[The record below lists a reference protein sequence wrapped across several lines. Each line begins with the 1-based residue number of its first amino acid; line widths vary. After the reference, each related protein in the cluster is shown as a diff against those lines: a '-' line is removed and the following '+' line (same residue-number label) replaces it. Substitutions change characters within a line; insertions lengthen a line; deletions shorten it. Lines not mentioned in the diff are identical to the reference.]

1 MKNEEENQDSF
12 TVKFDVYE
20 MKYKGALRDSNF
32 PVIAL
37 DKKYY
42 KRYKELIND
51 CYYEM
56 REALNIQPYKAYC
69 PSLEELMEEKD
80 SIFLHIYKD
89 EIICTVS
96 CEDNEVTNVAVNLKY
111 QNRGYGRKILDFAI
125 SYLQKKGHSTIRLT
139 ALKWN
144 KKAISLYES
153 AGFKITNETTVVG
166 ISSKDEDGGWS
177 FEFTSTGGFS
187 IR

>member
-1 MKNEEENQDSF
+1 MQKEEENQEFF
-12 TVKFDVYE
+12 TIKFDVFE
-20 MKYKGALRDSNF
+20 MKYKGAFKDSNLPIINF
-32 PVIAL
+32 

-42 KRYKELIND
+42 NRYKELIND

-80 SIFLHIYKD
+80 NIFLHMDKD
-89 EIICTVS
+89 EIVCTAS

-111 QNRGYGRKILDFAI
+111 QNRGYGRKILDYVI
-125 SYLQKKGHSTIRLT
+125 SYLQKQGHSTIRLT

-153 AGFKITNETTVVG
+153 TGFKITNETTVVG
-166 ISSKDEDGGWS
+166 ICSKDKNGDWS
-177 FEFTSTGGFS
+177 FELTSTGGFS